1 MKLNL
6 ILTNRDWQSI
16 NRGKNPVRNS
26 YPGNKVAALV
36 KTIGNLVKCTTWLLR
51 TFAYKRETMKAIRIY
66 EFGEPEVM
74 KIVEVERPVPAADEI
89 LVKVYAASVNPADYI
104 IRRGG
109 NEGLKPLLKLPMS
122 LGIDGAGVVEEVGS
136 EVTLFR
142 KGDQVYGVPNYLD
155 GSYTEYLA
163 AKADRFALMPQM
175 LNFNEAGSLPAC
187 ARMAWSG
194 MVGKAKV
201 KAGHRVLVHGAAG
214 GIGNLALQFA
224 KAFGAYVIGTASAH
238 NAGFLKELGA
248 DEVIDYNTHK
258 FEDIL
263 SNIDVVFNA
272 TPTTSVDE
280 ELRLRSVNVL
290 KEGGIFICTHGV
302 WPNDEFK
309 ELLARKH
316 ATVSMAGVDINHY
329 HCLTEVAKLIDAGK
343 VKPIISK
350 VYPWEQA
357 AEAHRDSETKHVRGK
372 IVLEI
377 RKED

>member
-1 MKLNL
+1 MF
-6 ILTNRDWQSI
+6 Q
-16 NRGKNPVRNS
+16 
-26 YPGNKVAALV
+26 
-36 KTIGNLVKCTTWLLR
+36 
-51 TFAYKRETMKAIRIY
+51 TFEKKIMKAIRIF

-74 KIVEVERPVPAADEI
+74 KIVEVERPVPKADEI
-89 LVKVYAASVNPADYI
+89 LVKIYSASVNPADYI

-122 LGIDGAGVVEEVGS
+122 LGIDGAGMVEEVGS
-136 EVTLFR
+136 EVTLFK
-142 KGDQVYGVPNYLD
+142 KGDRVYGVPNYLD

-163 AKADRFALMPQM
+163 AKADQFALMPKT

-194 MVGKAKV
+194 VAKKAKV
-201 KAGHRVLVHGAAG
+201 KAGQRVLVHGAAG

-238 NAGFLKELGA
+238 NAGFLTALGA
-248 DEVIDYNTHK
+248 DEVIDYNTQK

-263 SNIDVVFNA
+263 SDIDVVFNA

-280 ELRLRSVNVL
+280 ELRLRSVKVL
-290 KEGGIFICTHGV
+290 KDGGIFVCTHGV
-302 WPNDEFK
+302 WPSEEFIA
-309 ELLARKH
+309 LLARKN

-329 HCLTEVAKLIDAGK
+329 HGLTEVAKLIDAGK
-343 VKPIISK
+343 VKPVISK

-357 AEAHRDSETKHVRGK
+357 AQAHRDSETKHVRGK
-372 IVLEI
+372 IVIEI
-377 RKED
+377 HKEA